1 VEFLLATL
9 AYPLLLAALAVGAGL
24 LVDRVVGPLP
34 GALLPAL
41 GLALLIATVSIVTY
55 WGAIAPF
62 APIAALLVAAAGVAL
77 GWGRLRSVRPDWWV
91 VAASVAVY
99 LIVCAPILL
108 SGRLTEA
115 GYLLDT
121 TAAFQV
127 LGGDFIIDHGRD
139 FSSLLADSTLRQT
152 MERYFGTQYPAGGQL
167 LLASGGRLV
176 GVESLWLYQAF
187 MALMVAFCVAPL
199 ALLARAASLPRAGA
213 AVAGGLAAMPALVY
227 AYVQTGSIKEIT
239 ALPFVFTLGALL
251 TLSPSLARR
260 GWRGAATVGLIGA
273 AGVAAIG
280 IAFGAWLLVLLAAGL
295 ALLLVGS
302 PRPRFDARAVA
313 IWGGAFV
320 VALLLLALP
329 TFGPLSESLG
339 LAKSLSTS
347 NAAAV
352 ADPGNLA
359 RPLLLSQL
367 AGVWLGGSY
376 RVDPEYI
383 GPTYFL
389 IGLIAVAALFGL
401 AFLIRRRIWT
411 VLAFVAALAV
421 VWLALTQ
428 RGTTWTDAKLL
439 MMTSPIV
446 VLVAAIGVE
455 SLRRGGRRIEA
466 LLVGGAIACGV
477 LGSAALLYHDTN
489 LMPTDRYE
497 ELLSIGDRFAGDG
510 PALVP
515 EFDEFTLYGLD
526 ELNPSGPGFSAKPA
540 ELMALA
546 DGSGTAYGASYD
558 VDQLDRAVVAGYPL
572 VVARRR
578 PDTSRPPSGYRLAHR
593 GTYYDVWKRDAD
605 APEVLGF
612 EPGGSGYLAA
622 GVVPCARIG
631 ELAEQARESDG
642 TLRYAERSEVVVVD
656 PAFARKLPAG
666 WGRLEG
672 GGVGLGSPGR
682 VDQRFEVPR
691 AGRYRVWLR
700 GDFGRRVT
708 ISVDGREVGSAAA
721 QSGNAGNY
729 ARPFDVTLDA
739 GRHVLTIDRPG
750 GGLAPGDGSPSRLLA
765 VVFEPLPS
773 GPPAARELA
782 PSDWRE
788 LCGRRVDWVE
798 VVAG

>member
-1 VEFLLATL
+1 MEFLLATL

-34 GALLPAL
+34 GALLPVL
-41 GLALLIATVSIVTY
+41 GLALSIATVSIVTY
-55 WGAIAPF
+55 WGATAPL
-62 APIAALLVAAAGVAL
+62 APVAVLVVAVAGVAL
-77 GWGRLRSVRPDWWV
+77 GWRRLRALRPDWWV
-91 VAASVAVY
+91 VAASIAVY

-127 LGGDFIIDHGRD
+127 LGGDYIVGHSRD
-139 FSSLLADSTLRQT
+139 FSDMLAGSTLRQT
-152 MERYFGTQYPAGGQL
+152 MENYFGTQYPAGGQI
-167 LLASGGRLV
+167 LLATGGRLV
-176 GVESLWLYQAF
+176 GVEALWLYQPF
-187 MALMVAFCVAPL
+187 MALMIAFCVAPL
-199 ALLARAASLPRAGA
+199 ALIARAASLPRAWAAAAGVLA
-213 AVAGGLAAMPALVY
+213 AVPALVY

-239 ALPFVFTLGALL
+239 ALPFVFALGALL

-260 GWRGAATVGLIGA
+260 GWRGAATVGLVGA

-280 IAFGAWLLVLLAAGL
+280 IAFGAWLAVVLAAGL
-295 ALLLVGS
+295 ALLVAGR
-302 PRPRFDARAVA
+302 PRPRLNVRTVA
-313 IWGGAFV
+313 IWGGAFL
-320 VALLLLALP
+320 VALLLLGLP
-329 TFGPLSESLG
+329 TFGPASESLG

-389 IGLIAVAALFGL
+389 IGLVAVAALFGL
-401 AFLIRRRIWT
+401 AFLVRRRIWT

-439 MMTSPIV
+439 MMTSPVV

-466 LLVGGAIACGV
+466 LALGGAIACGV

-497 ELLSIGDRFAGDG
+497 ELLSIGDRFAGEG

-515 EFDEFTLYGLD
+515 EFDEFTLYALD
-526 ELNPSGPGFSAKPA
+526 ELAPSGPGFSAKPA
-540 ELMALA
+540 ELVTLA
-546 DGSGTAYGASYD
+546 DGSGTAYGGSYD
-558 VDQLDRAVVAGYPL
+558 IDQLDRAALAGYPL
-572 VVARRR
+572 VVSRRR
-578 PDTSRPPSGYRLAHR
+578 PDTSRPPSGYRLAQR
-593 GTYYDVWKRDAD
+593 GTYYDVWKRTEGEA
-605 APEVLGF
+605 EVLSF

-622 GVVPCARIG
+622 GVVPCERVR
-631 ELAEQARESDG
+631 ELAQQARVAGG
-642 TLRYAERSEVVVVD
+642 TLRYAERPEVVVVD

-682 VDQRFEVPR
+682 VNQLFEIPR

-708 ISVDGREVGSAAA
+708 ISVDGREIGSAAE
-721 QSGNAGNY
+721 QSGNSGNY

-739 GRHVLTIDRPG
+739 GRHVLTIDRAG
-750 GGLAPGDGSPSRLLA
+750 GGLEPGDGSPSRLLA

-773 GPPAARELA
+773 GPPAVRELA
-782 PSDWRE
+782 PGDWRE

-798 VVAG
+798 AVAG